1 VYLLTEP
8 VEPAQQGLPTPL
20 SVGFEL
26 GIMLGL
32 SILEIKSPSTI
43 LESLTWKALAKLRT
57 IRILVKRYAQTSI
70 IRWVD
75 Q

>member
-32 SILEIKSPSTI
+32 QFSENQKPFP
-43 LESLTWKALAKLRT
+43 
-57 IRILVKRYAQTSI
+57 YP
-70 IRWVD
+70 
-75 Q
+75 